1 MTDYTFAEKL
11 IESALDAGA
20 EKAEVYLSEKSE
32 TEITIRD
39 ETPESV
45 NVNADNGYGI
55 RVLADSKI
63 GFYSS
68 NEIDE
73 MKAIQRIRALVKAV
87 KHHTPDPFNVIPDRP
102 KESNVDIVE
111 TFDAKII
118 RTPLSEKINLA
129 ANIEKA
135 GKSLDPRIAGFVW
148 VLYGDITETYRVLN
162 SSGIDVSSS
171 GTTCYGFAYCYAN
184 DRQSIQTGRYAEAYG
199 YLNQFDAERVGQ
211 TTAEFAL
218 RMLGAGDFKSTHS
231 RVLFPP
237 EAGKSLVYTLFN
249 MIEADSIQKGKSPF
263 RGKLNKPVASK
274 ILSIVDDGTLTG
286 GLATRPYDS
295 EGVPTGR
302 TTVIENGVLKN
313 YLYDSYTARKG
324 KTRSTGNASRSG
336 YQDKPS
342 IHPTNFYVLPGRT
355 EASEILD
362 KVSDGL
368 MVTELSGLHAGINYA
383 TADFSVPAKGIM
395 IRDGVLAEPV
405 DNISIS
411 GNMFDLLQNIS
422 MVCNDL
428 AWEPINGMVGSP
440 SFVVEDLNVI
450 GRG

>member
-11 IESALDAGA
+11 IEAALDAGA

-39 ETPESV
+39 GKPESV
-45 NVNADNGYGI
+45 NVNTDNGYGI
-55 RVLADSKI
+55 RVLTDSKI

-73 MKAIQRIRALVKAV
+73 MKAIRSIRSLVKAV
-87 KHHTPDPFNVIPDRP
+87 KYHTPDPFNVIPSVQ
-102 KESNVDIVE
+102 KETNSDIAE

-118 RTPLSEKINLA
+118 RTPLADKINLA
-129 ANIEKA
+129 LNIEKS
-135 GKSLDPRIAGFVW
+135 GKSFDPRIAGFVW

-171 GTTCYGFAYCYAN
+171 GTTCYGFSYCYAN
-184 DRQSIQTGRYAEAYG
+184 DRSSIQTGRYAEAYG
-199 YLNQFDAERVGQ
+199 YLNQFDAERIGE
-211 TTAEFAL
+211 TTADFAL
-218 RMLGAGDFKSTHS
+218 RMLGSQEFKSARK

-237 EAGKSLVYTLFN
+237 EAGKSLIYTLFN
-249 MIEADSIQKGKSPF
+249 MIEADSVQKGKSPF
-263 RGKLNKPVASK
+263 RGKLNKQVASD
-274 ILSIVDDGTLTG
+274 ILTIVDDGTLAD
-286 GLATRPYDS
+286 GLATRPFDS

-302 TTVIENGVLKN
+302 TTVIENGILKN

-324 KTRSTGNASRSG
+324 NTNSTGNASRSG

-342 IHPTNFYVLPGRT
+342 IHPTNFYVLPGKTR
-355 EASEILD
+355 ASQILD

-383 TADFSVPAKGIM
+383 TADFSVPAKGIV

-411 GNMFDLLQNIS
+411 GNMFDLLKNIS
-422 MVCNDL
+422 MVGNDL
-428 AWEPINGMVGSP
+428 AWEPINGMIGSP